1 MKIKAYVRAIAILLA
16 LMTCLPILAS
26 CSGET
31 PETPDSS
38 ESTAE
43 TTVEPPE
50 IIPEK
55 EMIEIIAADKSTS
68 YTIIRP
74 DSGNDTAT
82 DAASELFSSFLK
94 AGVSQLK
101 ISTDHR
107 VNPVSDFEILV
118 GKTARELPEG
128 VFLPDELLGANDFI
142 IKVIEK
148 RVQIL
153 AGGSAISTACET
165 FFKIWKDGE
174 ALSLPEDYMF
184 VYKAGRNVGELTVAG
199 SPATDYTIVASPSD
213 ALVSEAAEKLQKA
226 LFDTCG
232 AIVPVSAEAPANG
245 KCMTLSVSDSAKS
258 FSLSVSSGNVTVTSS
273 PAIGLC
279 RGIRDFAELLSQECL
294 ADKFDMANGYKY
306 ETYYGDFVTYEQ
318 FGAKGDGVTDDIDA
332 IVAAHADANTK
343 GVKVLAK
350 EGATYYIGGAAKPV
364 TIETDTDW
372 STARFIID
380 DRAVESQG
388 LEVFRV
394 PAPKNGTSADL
405 SGLKTLKAGA
415 ASIGITLPYDA
426 MLIIRNDNVRQFIR
440 KGANQDSGQPMCD
453 LILVDKNGSID
464 PSTPVIWDFDEITY
478 ATAIPMVEKTLTLRG
493 GVFTTYDN
501 AKKTDTY
508 KSFHRGIRISR
519 SNTVVD
525 GMTHIVEKEG
535 NVGSPYYGFI
545 SVTSSNNVT
554 VRNCVFTG
562 HKTFKDA
569 KGTSMGTYDLYFDSS
584 THLKVENCTQTNEI
598 TDSKYWGVFAS
609 NSCKN
614 IEFDSC
620 VFSRFDAHRGVT
632 NLTLRNCEF
641 GHQGVNLIGHGTAL
655 IENTTVRAKQFINLR
670 NDYGSTFNGDVT
682 IRSCTYVPSSSGD
695 IVLINGSNTGDWDF
709 GYTCH
714 LINGLTIDGLEI
726 KSSSKNL
733 YIYKDITPKW
743 DGDVTKLPHAPVVP
757 KLVTLGNITA
767 NGKAITAKISK
778 NTAMFG
784 ATEIQKAE

>member
-1 MKIKAYVRAIAILLA
+1 MKIKSHVIAIALLLA
-16 LMTCLPILAS
+16 AVTCLPLFAA
-26 CSGET
+26 CSGDT
-31 PETPDSS
+31 PES
-38 ESTAE
+38 EPSETTEA

-55 EMIEIIAADKSTS
+55 EMLEIIAADKSTS
-68 YTIIRP
+68 YTIVRP
-74 DSGNDTAT
+74 ESGNDAAVS
-82 DAASELFSSFLK
+82 AASDLFSSFLG
-94 AGVSQLK
+94 AGVKDLK

-107 VNPVSDFEILV
+107 VNPVSDYEILI
-118 GKTARELPEG
+118 GKTERELPEDI
-128 VFLPDELLGANDFI
+128 FIPDISMLEDGDFI
-142 IKVIEK
+142 IKAVENRIL
-148 RVQIL
+148 IL
-153 AGGSAISTACET
+153 ADSGTLASACDT
-165 FFKIWKDGE
+165 FFAMWKEGE
-174 ALSLPEDYMF
+174 AFLIPENYSF
-184 VYKAGRNVGELTVAG
+184 VYNRSLLKELTIAG
-199 SPATDYTIVASPSD
+199 IPANDYTIVGKQDED
-213 ALVSEAAEKLQKA
+213 AAQKLQKT
-226 LFDTCG
+226 LFDLCG
-232 AIVPVSAEAPANG
+232 ALVPISEIPAEQNNMTFAVDNSA
-245 KCMTLSVSDSAKS
+245 TS
-258 FSLSVSSGNVTVTSS
+258 FTFTVENGNVVIKSS

-279 RGIRDFAELLSQECL
+279 RGIRDFAESLHQDCL
-294 ADKFDMANGYKY
+294 ADKLDMANGYKH
-306 ETYYGDFVTYEQ
+306 ENTYGDFVTYEQ
-318 FGAKGDGVTDDIDA
+318 FGAKGDGTTDDIDA
-332 IVAAHADANTK
+332 IVAAHADANAK
-343 GVKVLAK
+343 GIKVLAK
-350 EGATYYIGGAAKPV
+350 EGATYYIGGAAKPA
-364 TIETDTDW
+364 TIATDTDW
-372 STARFIID
+372 STARFIVD

-388 LEVFRV
+388 VEIFRV
-394 PAPKNGTSADL
+394 PAPTNATPADL

-426 MLIIRNDNVRQFIR
+426 MLIIRNNNVRQFIR

-453 LILVDKNGSID
+453 LILVDKNGNID
-464 PSTPVIWDFDEITY
+464 PSTPVIWDFDAITS
-478 ATAIPMVEKTLTLRG
+478 ASAIPMLDTTLTISG
-493 GVFTTYDN
+493 GIFTTYDN
-501 AKKTDTY
+501 AKQTDTY

-525 GMTHIVEKEG
+525 GLVHLVEKEG
-535 NVGSPYYGFI
+535 TAGSPYYGFI
-545 SVTSSNNVT
+545 SVASSNNVT

-569 KGTSMGTYDLYFDSS
+569 KGTSMGTYDLYFDTS
-584 THLKVENCTQTNEI
+584 THLKVENCTQTNDI

-682 IRSCTYVPSSSGD
+682 INNCTYAPSSSGD
-695 IVLINGSNTGDWDF
+695 VVLINGSNTGDWDF

-714 LINGLTIDGLEI
+714 LINKLTITGLEI
-726 KSSSKNL
+726 ESSSKNV

-757 KLVTLGNITA
+757 KLVILGNITVK
-767 NGKAITAKISK
+767 GKDVTAKISK
-778 NTAMFG
+778 NAAMFG